1 MKLLTSTSN
10 YFHKPAHLLAQDRD
24 LMLQILQ
31 LRRFKKIQINYFL
44 RAFDYF
50 VANPSQYDGATAS
63 QDLYDINS
71 ELLDGKK
78 YDGLEFAAMLH
89 DWIYI
94 VLRANKSVEAM
105 RIADR
110 VMKRVMKRMSKSGA
124 EITWRLFRLA
134 IVRRPF
140 AIYNWWTTTKNIKTD
155 VISIYEV
162 YIAFAKA

>member
-10 YFHKPAHLLAQDRD
+10 YFHKPAHLLAQDREFMIDILMFWGFND
-24 LMLQILQ
+24 LQES
-31 LRRFKKIQINYFL
+31 YFTT
-44 RAFDYF
+44 AFDYF
-50 VANPSQYDGATAS
+50 VANPNEYDGATAS
-63 QDLYDINS
+63 QDLYDIPS
-71 ELLDGKK
+71 KVIDGKK

-110 VMKRVMKRMSKSGA
+110 VMKRVMKRMRKSGA

-140 AIYNWWTTTKNIKTD
+140 AIYNWWTTSKDIKTD